1 MVLTWNNKMPVI
13 QIKEFP
19 NDGRVW
25 RIDWFGA
32 VRKNDNVP
40 TEPTIDV
47 YLRPVSVTDKT
58 SIADFG
64 WLNKERIC
72 CTIGVGQLPVLTIGS
87 LWKNGKLLDYKVI
100 VPSNL
105 PNVNIAEDSVRLI
118 EAAHKDQTGYIIN
131 KAAFDIGG
139 FKNGLSARCLAIES
153 DGDPYSI
160 IIPVAEVI
168 RFYYA
173 ISTNLAKIAFLGS
186 YETNF
191 DQIIGERCGFDS
203 KTKILIIHLR
213 QWLYDNEGW
222 VLGRILRDKNAQQ
235 GFFQIHRSLVK
246 QSVGKYHQPMPETNF
261 PFQGKTD
268 WAARC
273 LSFTSGGKVRTLIL
287 ELLRCTA
294 PFPFSNLVVIRDNDG
309 RQASPETDLP
319 ESNKRP
325 YLRNQRLKSGTSKKL
340 HSIEEPVQNM
350 KRMVIDYVKE
360 RFGDLWNKELIK
372 PEKEF
377 CNYRKTDLLFLPPSE
392 STTALGTGD
401 GTSGQSKTAPISI
414 SINVGKETDIAQKP
428 RSHSRS
434 EALPATFENMMAA
447 VRYLSEN
454 YQDKGVTAKVW
465 PTLYMPLTSN
475 RSSQWSYLD
484 TSATTTNLV
493 KTPRRVLIAEL
504 NIDNMLFWLV
514 EFEQRESESLTAA
527 MIYGASSMKAEE
539 IKKIL
544 HLLAR
549 SKGIWKNIPPHGR
562 FHIRPMKHSW
572 PSIEEYASSIYKACL
587 ATST

>member
-484 TSATTTNLV
+484 TFATTTNLV

-504 NIDNMLFWLV
+504 NIDNMLCWLV

>member
-350 KRMVIDYVKE
+350 KKMVIDYVKE

-493 KTPRRVLIAEL
+493 KTPRRALIAEL

>member
-1 MVLTWNNKMPVI
+1 MPVI

-87 LWKNGKLLDYKVI
+87 LWKNGKLLDYQVI

-325 YLRNQRLKSGTSKKL
+325 YLRNQGLKSGTSKKL

-372 PEKEF
+372 PEKEL

-414 SINVGKETDIAQKP
+414 SINVGKETGIAQKLRP
-428 RSHSRS
+428 HSRS

-514 EFEQRESESLTAA
+514 EFEQRELESLTAA

>member
-1 MVLTWNNKMPVI
+1 MPVI

-539 IKKIL
+539 IKKIR

>member
-1 MVLTWNNKMPVI
+1 MPVI

-87 LWKNGKLLDYKVI
+87 LWKNGKLLDYQVI

-191 DQIIGERCGFDS
+191 DQIIGERCDFDS

-414 SINVGKETDIAQKP
+414 SININVGKETGIAQKL

>member
-1 MVLTWNNKMPVI
+1 MPVI

-87 LWKNGKLLDYKVI
+87 LWKNGKLLDYQVI

-246 QSVGKYHQPMPETNF
+246 QSVRKYHQPMPETNF

>member
-1 MVLTWNNKMPVI
+1 MPVI

-572 PSIEEYASSIYKACL
+572 PSIKEYASSIYKACL

>member
-1 MVLTWNNKMPVI
+1 MPVI

-325 YLRNQRLKSGTSKKL
+325 YLRNQGLKSGTSKKL

-539 IKKIL
+539 IKKIR

>member
-1 MVLTWNNKMPVI
+1 MPVI

-40 TEPTIDV
+40 TEPIIDV

-72 CTIGVGQLPVLTIGS
+72 CPIGVGQLPVLTIGS
-87 LWKNGKLLDYKVI
+87 LWKNGKLLDYQVI

-118 EAAHKDQTGYIIN
+118 EAGHKDQTGYIIN

-139 FKNGLSARCLAIES
+139 FKNGFSARCLAIES

-325 YLRNQRLKSGTSKKL
+325 YLRNQGLKSGTSKKL

-414 SINVGKETDIAQKP
+414 SINVRKETGIAQKL
-428 RSHSRS
+428 RSHSRF

-504 NIDNMLFWLV
+504 NIDNMLF
-514 EFEQRESESLTAA
+514 
-527 MIYGASSMKAEE
+527 
-539 IKKIL
+539 
-544 HLLAR
+544 
-549 SKGIWKNIPPHGR
+549 
-562 FHIRPMKHSW
+562 
-572 PSIEEYASSIYKACL
+572 
-587 ATST
+587 

>member
-1 MVLTWNNKMPVI
+1 MPVI

-325 YLRNQRLKSGTSKKL
+325 YLRNQGLKSGTSKKL

-454 YQDKGVTAKVW
+454 YQDKGVTTKVW
-465 PTLYMPLTSN
+465 STLYMPLTSN

-544 HLLAR
+544 HLLAK
-549 SKGIWKNIPPHGR
+549 SKGIWKNVSTNGK
-562 FHIRPMKHSW
+562 FHIRSMKHSW
-572 PSIEEYASSIYKACL
+572 PSIEEYALSIYKIC
-587 ATST
+587 STISG

>member
-1 MVLTWNNKMPVI
+1 MPVI

-87 LWKNGKLLDYKVI
+87 LWKNGKLLDYQVI

-325 YLRNQRLKSGTSKKL
+325 YLRNQGLKSDTSKKL

-493 KTPRRVLIAEL
+493 KTPRRVLITEL

>member
-1 MVLTWNNKMPVI
+1 MPVI

-87 LWKNGKLLDYKVI
+87 LWKNGKLLDYQVI

-325 YLRNQRLKSGTSKKL
+325 YLRNQGLKSGTSKKL

-504 NIDNMLFWLV
+504 KIGNMLFWLV

-544 HLLAR
+544 HLLAK
-549 SKGIWKNIPPHGR
+549 SKGIWKNISTNGK
-562 FHIRPMKHSW
+562 FHIRSMKHSW
-572 PSIEEYASSIYKACL
+572 PSIEEYALSIYKIC
-587 ATST
+587 STISG

>member
-539 IKKIL
+539 IKKIR

>member
-1 MVLTWNNKMPVI
+1 MPVI

-87 LWKNGKLLDYKVI
+87 LWKNGKLLDYQVI

-350 KRMVIDYVKE
+350 KKMVIDYVKE

>member
-1 MVLTWNNKMPVI
+1 MPVI

-19 NDGRVW
+19 NDERVW

-87 LWKNGKLLDYKVI
+87 LWKNGKLLDYQVI

-246 QSVGKYHQPMPETNF
+246 QSVRKYHQPMPETNF

>member
-1 MVLTWNNKMPVI
+1 MPVI

-87 LWKNGKLLDYKVI
+87 LWKNGKLLDYQVI

-118 EAAHKDQTGYIIN
+118 EAGHKDQTGYIIN

-325 YLRNQRLKSGTSKKL
+325 YLRNQGLKSGTSKKL

-414 SINVGKETDIAQKP
+414 SINVGKETGITQKL

-454 YQDKGVTAKVW
+454 YQDKGVTTKVW

-544 HLLAR
+544 HLLAK
-549 SKGIWKNIPPHGR
+549 SKGIWKNISTNGK
-562 FHIRPMKHSW
+562 FHIRSMKHSW
-572 PSIEEYASSIYKACL
+572 PSIEEYALSIYKIC
-587 ATST
+587 STISG

>member
-1 MVLTWNNKMPVI
+1 MPVI

-19 NDGRVW
+19 NDERVW

-87 LWKNGKLLDYKVI
+87 LWKNGKLLDYQVI

-325 YLRNQRLKSGTSKKL
+325 YLRNQGLKSGTSKKL

-414 SINVGKETDIAQKP
+414 SINVGKETGIAQKLRP
-428 RSHSRS
+428 HSRS

>member
-1 MVLTWNNKMPVI
+1 MPVI

-64 WLNKERIC
+64 WLNKERLC

-572 PSIEEYASSIYKACL
+572 PSIEEYASSIYTACL

>member
-1 MVLTWNNKMPVI
+1 MPVI

-87 LWKNGKLLDYKVI
+87 LWKNGKLLDYQVI

-325 YLRNQRLKSGTSKKL
+325 YLRNQGLKSGTSKKL

-401 GTSGQSKTAPISI
+401 GTSGQSKTALISI
-414 SINVGKETDIAQKP
+414 SINVGKETGIAQKLRP
-428 RSHSRS
+428 HSRS

-514 EFEQRESESLTAA
+514 EFEQRELESLTAA

>member
-1 MVLTWNNKMPVI
+1 MPVI

-414 SINVGKETDIAQKP
+414 SINVRKETDIAQKP

-484 TSATTTNLV
+484 TFATTTNLV

>member
-350 KRMVIDYVKE
+350 KKMVIDYVKE

>member
-87 LWKNGKLLDYKVI
+87 LWKNGKLLDYQVI

-325 YLRNQRLKSGTSKKL
+325 YLRNQGLKSGTSKKL

-401 GTSGQSKTAPISI
+401 GTSGQSKTTPISI

>member
-360 RFGDLWNKELIK
+360 RFGDLWNNELIK

-572 PSIEEYASSIYKACL
+572 PSIKEYASSIYKACL

>member
-1 MVLTWNNKMPVI
+1 MPVI

-87 LWKNGKLLDYKVI
+87 LWKNGKLLDYQVI

>member
-1 MVLTWNNKMPVI
+1 MPVI

-87 LWKNGKLLDYKVI
+87 LWKNGKLLDYQVI

-325 YLRNQRLKSGTSKKL
+325 YLRNQGLKSGTSKKL

-514 EFEQRESESLTAA
+514 KFEQRESESLTAA

>member
-87 LWKNGKLLDYKVI
+87 LWKNGKLLDYQVI

-273 LSFTSGGKVRTLIL
+273 LSFTSGRKVRTLIL

-325 YLRNQRLKSGTSKKL
+325 YLRNQGLKSGTSKKL

-401 GTSGQSKTAPISI
+401 GTSGQSKTTPISI
-414 SINVGKETDIAQKP
+414 SINVGKETGIAQKL

-454 YQDKGVTAKVW
+454 YQDRGVTAKVW

>member
-1 MVLTWNNKMPVI
+1 MPVI

-87 LWKNGKLLDYKVI
+87 LWKNGKLLDYQVI

-325 YLRNQRLKSGTSKKL
+325 YLRNQGLKSGTSKKL

-414 SINVGKETDIAQKP
+414 SINVGKETGIAQKLRP
-428 RSHSRS
+428 HSRS

>member
-1 MVLTWNNKMPVI
+1 MPVI

-87 LWKNGKLLDYKVI
+87 LWKNGKLLDYQVI

-118 EAAHKDQTGYIIN
+118 EAGHKDQNGYIIN

>member
-1 MVLTWNNKMPVI
+1 MPVI

-401 GTSGQSKTAPISI
+401 GTSGQSKTTPISI

-484 TSATTTNLV
+484 TFATTTNLV

>member
-1 MVLTWNNKMPVI
+1 MPVI

-87 LWKNGKLLDYKVI
+87 LWKNGKLLDYQVI

-325 YLRNQRLKSGTSKKL
+325 YLRNQGLKSGTSKKL

-549 SKGIWKNIPPHGR
+549 SKGIWKNIPPHER

>member
-1 MVLTWNNKMPVI
+1 MPVI

-87 LWKNGKLLDYKVI
+87 LWKNGKLLNYQVI

-539 IKKIL
+539 IKKSGICLLGQKEFGKIFL
-544 HLLAR
+544 HTGDFI
-549 SKGIWKNIPPHGR
+549 SGQ
-562 FHIRPMKHSW
+562 
-572 PSIEEYASSIYKACL
+572 
-587 ATST
+587 

>member
-1 MVLTWNNKMPVI
+1 MPVI

-72 CTIGVGQLPVLTIGS
+72 CPIGVGQLPVLTIGS
-87 LWKNGKLLDYKVI
+87 LWKNGKLLDYQVI

-350 KRMVIDYVKE
+350 KRMVIDYAKE
-360 RFGDLWNKELIK
+360 RFGDLRNKKLIK
-372 PEKEF
+372 LEKEF
-377 CNYRKTDLLFLPPSE
+377 CNYRKTDLLLLPPSE
-392 STTALGTGD
+392 STTELGTGD
-401 GTSGQSKTAPISI
+401 GTSGQSKTAPVSI
-414 SINVGKETDIAQKP
+414 SINVGKETGIAQKL
-428 RSHSRS
+428 RSHNRS

-527 MIYGASSMKAEE
+527 MIYGASSMKDEE

-544 HLLAR
+544 HLLAK
-549 SKGIWKNIPPHGR
+549 SKGIWKNISTNGK
-562 FHIRPMKHSW
+562 FHIRSMKHSW
-572 PSIEEYASSIYKACL
+572 PSIEEYALSIYKIC
-587 ATST
+587 STISG

>member
-1 MVLTWNNKMPVI
+1 MPVI

-87 LWKNGKLLDYKVI
+87 LWKNGKLLDYQVI

-191 DQIIGERCGFDS
+191 DQIIGERSGFDS

-325 YLRNQRLKSGTSKKL
+325 YLRNQGLKSGTSKKL

-414 SINVGKETDIAQKP
+414 SINVGKETGITQKL

-454 YQDKGVTAKVW
+454 YQDKGVTTKVW

-504 NIDNMLFWLV
+504 KIGNMLFWLV

-544 HLLAR
+544 HLLAK
-549 SKGIWKNIPPHGR
+549 SKGIWKNISTNGK
-562 FHIRPMKHSW
+562 FHIRSMKHSW
-572 PSIEEYASSIYKACL
+572 PSIEEYALSIYKIC
-587 ATST
+587 STISG

>member
-1 MVLTWNNKMPVI
+1 MPVI

-87 LWKNGKLLDYKVI
+87 LWKNGKLLDYQVI

-325 YLRNQRLKSGTSKKL
+325 YLRNQGLKSGTSKKL

-414 SINVGKETDIAQKP
+414 SINVGKETGIAQKLRP
-428 RSHSRS
+428 HSRS

-539 IKKIL
+539 IKKSCICLLGQKEFGKIFL
-544 HLLAR
+544 HTGDFI
-549 SKGIWKNIPPHGR
+549 SGQ
-562 FHIRPMKHSW
+562 
-572 PSIEEYASSIYKACL
+572 
-587 ATST
+587 

>member
-1 MVLTWNNKMPVI
+1 
-13 QIKEFP
+13 
-19 NDGRVW
+19 
-25 RIDWFGA
+25 
-32 VRKNDNVP
+32 
-40 TEPTIDV
+40 
-47 YLRPVSVTDKT
+47 
-58 SIADFG
+58 
-64 WLNKERIC
+64 
-72 CTIGVGQLPVLTIGS
+72 
-87 LWKNGKLLDYKVI
+87 
-100 VPSNL
+100 
-105 PNVNIAEDSVRLI
+105 
-118 EAAHKDQTGYIIN
+118 
-131 KAAFDIGG
+131 
-139 FKNGLSARCLAIES
+139 
-153 DGDPYSI
+153 
-160 IIPVAEVI
+160 
-168 RFYYA
+168 
-173 ISTNLAKIAFLGS
+173 
-186 YETNF
+186 
-191 DQIIGERCGFDS
+191 
-203 KTKILIIHLR
+203 
-213 QWLYDNEGW
+213 
-222 VLGRILRDKNAQQ
+222 
-235 GFFQIHRSLVK
+235 
-246 QSVGKYHQPMPETNF
+246 MPETNF

-414 SINVGKETDIAQKP
+414 SINVGKETGIAQKL

-465 PTLYMPLTSN
+465 PTLYIPLTSN

-544 HLLAR
+544 HLLAK
-549 SKGIWKNIPPHGR
+549 SKGIWKNISTNGK
-562 FHIRPMKHSW
+562 FHIRSMKHSW
-572 PSIEEYASSIYKACL
+572 PSIEEYALSIYKIC
-587 ATST
+587 STISG

>member
-87 LWKNGKLLDYKVI
+87 LWKNGKLLDYQVI

-325 YLRNQRLKSGTSKKL
+325 YLRNQGLKSGTSKKL

-414 SINVGKETDIAQKP
+414 SINVGKETGIAQKLRP
-428 RSHSRS
+428 HSRS

-514 EFEQRESESLTAA
+514 EFEQRELESLTAA

>member
-1 MVLTWNNKMPVI
+1 MPVI

-87 LWKNGKLLDYKVI
+87 LWKNGKLLDYQVI

-325 YLRNQRLKSGTSKKL
+325 YLRNQGLKSGTSKKL

-527 MIYGASSMKAEE
+527 MIYGTSSMKAEE

-572 PSIEEYASSIYKACL
+572 PSIEDYASSIYKACL

>member
-1 MVLTWNNKMPVI
+1 MPVI

-40 TEPTIDV
+40 TEPIIDV

-72 CTIGVGQLPVLTIGS
+72 CPIGVGQLPVLTIGS
-87 LWKNGKLLDYKVI
+87 LWKNGKLLDYQVI

-118 EAAHKDQTGYIIN
+118 EAGHKDQTGYIIN

-139 FKNGLSARCLAIES
+139 FKNGFSARCLAIES

-325 YLRNQRLKSGTSKKL
+325 YLRNQGLKSGTSKKL

-465 PTLYMPLTSN
+465 STLYMPLTSN

-504 NIDNMLFWLV
+504 NIDNMLF
-514 EFEQRESESLTAA
+514 
-527 MIYGASSMKAEE
+527 
-539 IKKIL
+539 
-544 HLLAR
+544 
-549 SKGIWKNIPPHGR
+549 
-562 FHIRPMKHSW
+562 
-572 PSIEEYASSIYKACL
+572 
-587 ATST
+587 

>member
-1 MVLTWNNKMPVI
+1 MPVI

-539 IKKIL
+539 IKKSGICLLGQKEFGKIFL
-544 HLLAR
+544 HTGDFI
-549 SKGIWKNIPPHGR
+549 SGQ
-562 FHIRPMKHSW
+562 
-572 PSIEEYASSIYKACL
+572 
-587 ATST
+587 

>member
-1 MVLTWNNKMPVI
+1 MPVI

-246 QSVGKYHQPMPETNF
+246 QSVGKYHQPMPQTNF